1 MGRASS
7 SKKVA
12 RAASTGGG
20 RTTRGARPL
29 GWYAAILLVVALG
42 VSGIVF
48 SRAERRT
55 ELAAGGTAAPIAN
68 TDHWHAAYGVYLCDN
83 FAPAITDDNDPKGI
97 HTHSDG
103 IVHVHP
109 FVRSAAG
116 ENAKISVFT
125 EATKMTLSDTE
136 IQLPGG
142 KSFKEGET
150 KCGGKDAIVQVKDGD
165 KVITENLSGIRFKDR
180 QLLTIAFA
188 PKGAEL
194 PDPPSKAGL
203 DNLNDVAPP
212 GGQQTPPI
220 QVPLDPNA
228 PPAEGAPATDP
239 NAPSS
244 AEGAPA
250 AEGGATPTSTP

>member
-29 GWYAAILLVVALG
+29 GWYAAIVLVVALG

-55 ELAAGGTAAPIAN
+55 ELAAGDNSAPVAN
-68 TDHWHAAYGVYLCDN
+68 TDHWHVAYGVYLCDK
-83 FAPAITDDNDPKGI
+83 FAPPITDETDPKGI

-109 FVRSAAG
+109 FVRSSAG
-116 ENAKISVFT
+116 KNAKLAVF
-125 EATKMTLSDTE
+125 ADAAKFTLTDTE
-136 IQLPGG
+136 IKLPGG

-150 KCGGKDAIVQVKDGD
+150 KCGGKDAIVQVKAGD
-165 KVITENLSGIRFKDR
+165 KVITEGIANIKFADR
-180 QLLTIAFA
+180 QLMTIAFA

-194 PDPPSKAGL
+194 PQPPSKPGL
-203 DNLNDVAPP
+203 DKLNDVAPS
-212 GGQQTPPI
+212 GGQQPPPV

-228 PPAEGAPATDP
+228 PPADP
-239 NAPSS
+239 NAPPA

-250 AEGGATPTSTP
+250 AEAPPAEGGATPTSAP

>member
-29 GWYAAILLVVALG
+29 GWYAAIVLVVALG

-55 ELAAGGTAAPIAN
+55 ELAAGDISAPVAN
-68 TDHWHAAYGVYLCDN
+68 ADHWHAAYGVYLCSE
-83 FAPAITDDNDPKGI
+83 FAQPIGDEADPKGI
-97 HTHSDG
+97 HTHADG
-103 IVHVHP
+103 IIHIHP
-109 FVRSAAG
+109 FVRSASGKKATL
-116 ENAKISVFT
+116 AVFVD
-125 EATKMTLSDTE
+125 ATKATLSDTE

-150 KCGGKDAIVQVKDGD
+150 KCGGKDGIVQVKVND
-165 KVITENLSGIRFKDR
+165 KVVTENVNDIKFADR

-194 PDPPSKAGL
+194 PEPPSRPGL
-203 DNLNDVAPP
+203 DNLTDVGPEGQQAPP
-212 GGQQTPPI
+212 V
-220 QVPLDPNA
+220 QVPLDPNAANDPNA
-228 PPAEGAPATDP
+228 PPAEGP
-239 NAPSS
+239 
-244 AEGAPA
+244 PA
-250 AEGGATPTSTP
+250 AETPPADGGATPTSAP